1 MDLLYF
7 MCHWYLWW
15 IYLGC
20 SFKRKKEFT
29 ITNPF
34 QNILDESK
42 SGECKPNKIWI
53 DKSSEIY
60 NKSVKSWLQDS
71 NIEIYSTH
79 NKGKAITAEMFIK
92 TLKNEIYKH
101 MSVVSKDL
109 YIDRQDHIVNKYKNT
124 YHKTMK
130 MKPIDVKYIYSLWF
144 DK

>member
-7 MCHWYLWW
+7 MFHWYLWW

-109 YIDRQDHIVNKYKNT
+109 YIDR
-124 YHKTMK
+124 
-130 MKPIDVKYIYSLWF
+130 
-144 DK
+144 